1 MKIKNFEIKN
11 FDRRLAEAAALLLAL
26 VAFAVLGFWY
36 DSTRSNPVQGP
47 AMAST
52 LSVTSTADQG
62 PGSLREALFLAA
74 TADARTTIVVQVDRI
89 EITTPLPPFVNPH
102 GIGVV
107 AGPESHAEIDAQ
119 ALSSGPVF
127 DVNGA
132 NSSVEGLTIR
142 NCPAAG
148 VLLRASR
155 FRMAATTIEA
165 CDVGVEVAANA
176 ADVVL
181 EQNRFA
187 GNRVGVRLAASIP
200 NALVSGNRF
209 NGHSDA
215 GLWAVH
221 SEPDLRKSGTVV
233 RDNQFGDDR
242 MGIVA
247 GNLSM
252 LVEENTFLDVR
263 ETAIH
268 LIGEGLA
275 VRANRISGT
284 AAMGIVA
291 ENARGVVIE
300 RNELD
305 GLSTYGIM
313 VRGSANTLVRANL
326 IHNCAYGM
334 AFVLGDGR
342 NPSTAV
348 DNSIVAPQY
357 RGIDVIG
364 DSPILRHNRVQQPG
378 KSALHVES
386 LQQPDGSVA
395 KADPLRDGNSFD
407 ESEAAVAAVRSESSA
422 TPAGTSR
429 PLAP

>member
-1 MKIKNFEIKN
+1 MRIKGFELKKL
-11 FDRRLAEAAALLLAL
+11 DRRLVEAAALLLAL
-26 VAFAVLGFWY
+26 AALAVLGFWY
-36 DSTRSNPVQGP
+36 DSTRSNPVHGP
-47 AMAST
+47 ETASM
-52 LSVTSTADQG
+52 LSVTSSADQG

-74 TADARTTIVVQVDRI
+74 TADVRTTIVVEVDRV
-89 EITTPLPPFVNPH
+89 EITTPLPPLVSPH
-102 GIGVV
+102 GIGLV
-107 AGPESHAEIDAQ
+107 AGPRSHAEIDAQ
-119 ALSSGPVF
+119 ALGSGPVF
-127 DVNGA
+127 DVNGQ
-132 NSSVEGLTIR
+132 NSSIEGLTIR

-155 FRMAATTIEA
+155 FRMAATNIEA
-165 CDVGVEVAANA
+165 CDVGVDVAANA
-176 ADVVL
+176 ADVAL

-187 GNRVGVRLAASIP
+187 RNRVGVRLAASIP

-209 NGHSDA
+209 AGHTDA

-221 SEPDLRKSGTVV
+221 SEPDLRNIGTIV
-233 RDNQFGDDR
+233 RDNQFGEDR
-242 MGIVA
+242 MGVVA

-252 LVEENTFLDVR
+252 VVEENTFLDTR

-268 LIGEGLA
+268 VIGEGLA

-291 ENARGVVIE
+291 ENTRGVVIE
-300 RNELD
+300 RNEID
-305 GLSTYGIM
+305 GSSAYGIM
-313 VRGSANTLVRANL
+313 VRGAANALVRANL

-364 DSPILRHNRVQQPG
+364 DSPILRHNRVQQAG
-378 KSALHVES
+378 KSPLHVEGV
-386 LQQPDGSVA
+386 QHPDGSVA
-395 KADPLRDGNSFD
+395 KAEPFRDGNSFD
-407 ESEAAVAAVRSESSA
+407 ERDAAVAATPSDS
-422 TPAGTSR
+422 TPAATVR

>member
-1 MKIKNFEIKN
+1 MKIES
-11 FDRRLAEAAALLLAL
+11 FDRRLAGSAALFLAL
-26 VAFAVLGFWY
+26 VLFAVLGSWY
-36 DSTRSNPVQGP
+36 DSTRSHPVQP
-47 AMAST
+47 AQTAST

-74 TADARTTIVVQVDRI
+74 TADARTTIVVQVDGI
-89 EITTPLPPFVNPH
+89 AIATPLPPLVSPH
-102 GIGVV
+102 GIGLV
-107 AGPESHAEIDAQ
+107 AGPESRAEIDAQ

-127 DVNGA
+127 DVNGP
-132 NSSVEGLTIR
+132 NSSIEGLTIR

-165 CDVGVEVAANA
+165 CDVGVDVASNA

-187 GNRVGVRLAASIP
+187 RNRVGVRLAASIP

-209 NGHSDA
+209 SGHSDA
-215 GLWAVH
+215 GVWAVH
-221 SEPDLRKSGTVV
+221 SEPDLRESSTIV
-233 RDNQFGDDR
+233 RNNEFGDDR

-252 LVEENTFLDVR
+252 LVAENAFLDIR

-275 VRANRISGT
+275 VRANRISGS
-284 AAMGIVA
+284 AAMGIVV

-300 RNELD
+300 KNELD
-305 GLSTYGIM
+305 RLSAYGIM
-313 VRGSANTLVRANL
+313 VRGAANTLVRANL

-348 DNSIVAPQY
+348 DNSIVAPRY

-364 DSPILRHNRVQQPG
+364 DSPILRRNSVLQAGQSP
-378 KSALHVES
+378 LHVEDFEHR
-386 LQQPDGSVA
+386 DGSLV
-395 KADPLRDGNSFD
+395 KAHPFRDGNSFD
-407 ESEAAVAAVRSESSA
+407 EGKAAGAADHSDSS
-422 TPAGTSR
+422 PAPAVPSR

>member
-47 AMAST
+47 ATAST
-52 LSVTSTADQG
+52 LSVTSAADQG

-127 DVNGA
+127 DVNGP

-155 FRMAATTIEA
+155 FRMAATNIEA
-165 CDVGVEVAANA
+165 CDVGVDVAANA

-181 EQNRFA
+181 EQNGFA
-187 GNRVGVRLAASIP
+187 GNRVGVRLAAIP

-209 NGHSDA
+209 NAHSDA
-215 GLWAVH
+215 GLWAVQ
-221 SEPDLRKSGTVV
+221 SEPDLRKSGAIV
-233 RDNQFGDDR
+233 RGNQFGDDR

-284 AAMGIVA
+284 AAM

-326 IHNCAYGM
+326 IHNCGYGM
-334 AFVLGDGR
+334 PFVLGDGR
-342 NPSTAV
+342 NPTTAV
-348 DNSIVAPQY
+348 DNSIVAPHY

-364 DSPILRHNRVQQPG
+364 DSPILRHNRVQQAG
-378 KSALHVES
+378 KSPLHVES
-386 LQQPDGSVA
+386 LQRPDGSVA
-395 KADPLRDGNSFD
+395 KANPLRDGNSFD
-407 ESEAAVAAVRSESSA
+407 EREAAVAAIRSDSSP
-422 TPAGTSR
+422 TPAGTGR
-429 PLAP
+429 PFAP